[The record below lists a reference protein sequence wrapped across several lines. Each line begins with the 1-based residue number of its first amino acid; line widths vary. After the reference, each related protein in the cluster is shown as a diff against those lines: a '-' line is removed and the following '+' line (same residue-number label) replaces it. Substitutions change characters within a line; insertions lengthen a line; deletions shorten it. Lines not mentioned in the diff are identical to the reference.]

1 MDFIQNTA
9 DDTQEMLK
17 TIGAGSV
24 ADLFADIPE
33 AVRLKRPLGVPPGLS
48 EVDLQRHMMRL
59 AAKNTSGAR
68 APLFVGAGYY
78 DHFVPVVVDH
88 LSMRSE
94 YYTAYTPYQ
103 PEASQGTLQSIF
115 EYQTMI
121 SDLAGLPVSNASVYD
136 GATAMVEAALL
147 ARAQTGRP
155 DVVVSRAVHPEYRA
169 TLATYMKHLEG
180 KVVEAPAAG
189 GLTDGGAL
197 SKALDDKAAAV
208 IVQYPNFLGGVEDLA
223 ALAKAAQG
231 AGALFVV
238 VANPVALGLLSRPGD
253 LGADVVCGEGQPLGC
268 YIWYGG
274 PGFGFFAVKQEL
286 LRRIPGR
293 IVGQTKDIEGKRAF
307 VLTLQT
313 REQHIRRE
321 KATSNICTNQA
332 LMALR
337 ATIFMSTLGPSGLRQ
352 MANLCLQKAHYLADR
367 VGGIRGWSLPQRGI
381 PFFHEFVAKSPVAPA
396 ELNKRLLAKGYI
408 GGYDLGRAYPELAG
422 HVLFCATEKRTKE
435 EIDGFAKA
443 LEECSR

>member
-1 MDFIQNTA
+1 MDFVQNTP
-9 DDTQEMLK
+9 DDIREMLK

-33 AVRLKRPLGVPPGLS
+33 AVRLKRPLAIPAGLS
-48 EVDLQRHMMRL
+48 EVELQRHMMAL
-59 AAKNTSGAR
+59 AARNKSGA
-68 APLFVGAGYY
+68 AMPLFIGAGYY
-78 DHFVPVVVDH
+78 DHFVPVAVDH

-94 YYTAYTPYQ
+94 FYTAYTPYQ

-121 SDLAGLPVSNASVYD
+121 SDLTGMAVSNASMYD

-147 ARAQTGRP
+147 ARAHTGRP
-155 DVVVSRAVHPEYRA
+155 DVIVSRAVHPEYRA
-169 TLATYMKHLEG
+169 TLATYMRHLDG
-180 KVVEAPAAG
+180 KMVESPLVGA
-189 GLTDGGAL
+189 LTDGASLAKLL
-197 SKALDDKAAAV
+197 SGRVAAV
-208 IVQYPNFLGGVEDLA
+208 IVQYPNFLGGVEEIA

-238 VANPVALGLLSRPGD
+238 VANPVALGLLERPGA
-253 LGADVVCGEGQPLGC
+253 LGADIVCGEGQPLGC

-274 PGFGFFAVKQEL
+274 PGFGFFAVRQEL

-293 IVGQTKDIEGKRAF
+293 IVGQTKDLDGKRAF

-337 ATIFMSTLGPSGLRQ
+337 ATIFMSILGPSGLRN
-352 MANLCLQKAHYLADR
+352 MANLSLQKAHYLADA
-367 VGGIRGWSLPQRGI
+367 VGALKGWSLPLKA
-381 PFFHEFVAKSPVAPA
+381 PFFHEFVAKSPVPPA
-396 ELNKRLLAKGYI
+396 ELNRRLLEKGYI

-422 HVLFCATEKRTKE
+422 HVLFCATEKRTRAD
-435 EIDGFAKA
+435 IDGFVRA
-443 LEECSR
+443 LGEASR